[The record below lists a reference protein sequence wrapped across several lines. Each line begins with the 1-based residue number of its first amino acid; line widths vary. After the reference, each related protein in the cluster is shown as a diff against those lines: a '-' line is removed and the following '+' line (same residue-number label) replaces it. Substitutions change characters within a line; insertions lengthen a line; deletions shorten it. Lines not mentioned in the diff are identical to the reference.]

1 MPDPRRIKRL
11 EKVIL
16 HTVAP
21 EVSHGLRD
29 PRLQFVTVTRIRLSS
44 DLSVARVN
52 WSILGGEADRN
63 KAQRALED
71 ARGRL
76 QGKIG
81 RSMQTRVLPRL
92 EFYYDESL
100 EKAARVGEILDKLA
114 RERAENEP
122 KEEEAK
128 QEEEEEEEV

>member
-1 MPDPRRIKRL
+1 MPDPRRVKRL

-16 HTVAP
+16 HTIAP
-21 EVSHGLRD
+21 EISHGLRD
-29 PRLQFVTVTRIRLSS
+29 PRLQFVTVTRIHLSS

-71 ARGRL
+71 ASGRL
-76 QGKIG
+76 QGRVGK
-81 RSMQTRVLPRL
+81 SMQTRVMPRL

-100 EKAARVGEILDKLA
+100 AKAARVAEILGKLA
-114 RERAENEP
+114 KERDEKKP
-122 KEEEAK
+122 KEEEG
-128 QEEEEEEEV
+128 

>member
-1 MPDPRRIKRL
+1 MPDPRRVKRL

-16 HTVAP
+16 HTIAP
-21 EVSHGLRD
+21 EISHGLRD
-29 PRLQFVTVTRIRLSS
+29 PRLQFVTVTRIHLSS

-71 ARGRL
+71 ACGRL
-76 QGKIG
+76 QGRVGK
-81 RSMQTRVLPRL
+81 SMQTRVMPRL

-100 EKAARVGEILDKLA
+100 AKAARVAEILGKLA
-114 RERAENEP
+114 KERDEKKP
-122 KEEEAK
+122 KEEEG
-128 QEEEEEEEV
+128 

>member
-1 MPDPRRIKRL
+1 MPDPRRVKRL

-21 EVSHGLRD
+21 EISHGLRD
-29 PRLQFVTVTRIRLSS
+29 PRLQFVTVTRIRLSR

-52 WSILGGEADRN
+52 WSVLGGEADRN

-76 QGKIG
+76 QNLVG
-81 RSMQTRVLPRL
+81 RNMQTRVLPRL

-100 EKAARVGEILDKLA
+100 AKAARIGEILGKLA
-114 RERAENEP
+114 KERGENEP
-122 KEEEAK
+122 KE
-128 QEEEEEEEV
+128 QEEE